1 HGEAIMRNAMRAL
14 IALVGLFNLAIGLGF
29 LFDPARLGTAF
40 FLSPDSLQGLA
51 TMRADFTAFFVT
63 GGAFALI
70 GAVRGR
76 PEPLAVPL
84 ALLGLALSARFVSLA
99 ADGISPTAFQPMAA
113 EAVMIA
119 ILFAGRRTL
128 RADR

>member
-1 HGEAIMRNAMRAL
+1 MRNAMRAL

-29 LFDPARLGTAF
+29 LIDPARAGAAF
-40 FLSPDSLQGLA
+40 FLSPNGIQGLA

-63 GGAFALI
+63 GGVFALL

-84 ALLGLALSARFVSLA
+84 ILLTIALSARFVSLKV
-99 ADGISPTAFQPMAA
+99 DGVSPTAFQPMAA

-128 RADR
+128 RAYR

>member
-1 HGEAIMRNAMRAL
+1 MLNATRVL

-29 LFDPARLGTAF
+29 LIDPARLGAAF
-40 FLSPDSLQGLA
+40 FLSPNGIQGLA
-51 TMRADFTAFFVT
+51 TMRADFTAFFMT
-63 GGAFALI
+63 GGAFALL

-76 PEPLAVPL
+76 PDMLAVPL
-84 ALLGLALSARFVSLA
+84 ALLGIAVSARFLSLA
-99 ADGISPTAFQPMAA
+99 VDGISPTAFQPMAA

-119 ILFAGRRTL
+119 ILLAGRRTL

>member
-1 HGEAIMRNAMRAL
+1 MLKATRVL
-14 IALVGLFNLAIGLGF
+14 IALVGLFNLAIGLAF
-29 LFDPARLGTAF
+29 LIDPARLGTAF
-40 FLSPDSLQGLA
+40 FLAPNGIQGLA

-63 GGAFALI
+63 GGVFALL

-76 PEPLAVPL
+76 AELLAVPL
-84 ALLGLALSARFVSLA
+84 ALLGIALSARFVSLA
-99 ADGISPTAFQPMAA
+99 VDGISPSAFQPMAA

-119 ILFAGRRTL
+119 ILVAGQRTL

>member
-1 HGEAIMRNAMRAL
+1 MQNAMRAL

-29 LFDPARLGTAF
+29 LIDPTPLGTAF
-40 FLSPDSLQGLA
+40 FLSPNGIQGLA

-63 GGAFALI
+63 GGVFALT

-84 ALLGLALSARFVSLA
+84 ILLAIALSARFVSLA
-99 ADGISPTAFQPMAA
+99 VDWVSPTAFQPTAA

-119 ILFAGRRTL
+119 ILLAGRRML
-128 RADR
+128 RAYR

>member
-1 HGEAIMRNAMRAL
+1 MRKATRVL
-14 IALVGLFNLAIGLGF
+14 IALVGLFNLAVGF
-29 LFDPARLGTAF
+29 GFVIDPARLGAAF
-40 FLSPDSLQGLA
+40 FLSPNGIQGLA

-63 GGAFALI
+63 GGAFALL

-76 PEPLAVPL
+76 PEPLGAPL
-84 ALLGLALSARFVSLA
+84 ALLGIALSARFVSLA
-99 ADGISPTAFQPMAA
+99 VDGMSPTAFQPMAA

-119 ILFAGRRTL
+119 ILAAGRRTL

>member
-1 HGEAIMRNAMRAL
+1 MRNALR
-14 IALVGLFNLAIGLGF
+14 IAIGAVGLFNLAVGLGF
-29 LFDPARLGTAF
+29 LIDPARLGVAF
-40 FLSPDSLQGLA
+40 FLSPIGIQGLA

-63 GGAFALI
+63 GGAFALL
-70 GAVRGR
+70 GAVRGQ

-84 ALLGLALSARFVSLA
+84 ILLAIALTARFLSLA

-119 ILFAGRRTL
+119 ILFAGRRAL

>member
-1 HGEAIMRNAMRAL
+1 MRNAMRAL
-14 IALVGLFNLAIGLGF
+14 VALVGLFNLAIGLGF
-29 LFDPARLGTAF
+29 LTDPVRLGAAF
-40 FLSPDSLQGLA
+40 FLLPNGIQGLA

-63 GGAFALI
+63 GGVFALL

-84 ALLGLALSARFVSLA
+84 ILLAIALSARFVSLA
-99 ADGISPTAFQPMAA
+99 VDGVSPTAFQPMAA

-119 ILFAGRRTL
+119 ILFAGRRML
-128 RADR
+128 RAYR

>member
-1 HGEAIMRNAMRAL
+1 MRNAMRAL

-29 LFDPARLGTAF
+29 LIDPARLGAAF
-40 FLSPDSLQGLA
+40 FLSPNGIQGLA

-63 GGAFALI
+63 GGVFALL

-84 ALLGLALSARFVSLA
+84 ILLSIALSARFVSLA
-99 ADGISPTAFQPMAA
+99 VDGVSPTAFKPMAA
-113 EAVMIA
+113 EAAMIA
-119 ILFAGRRTL
+119 ILFVGRRTL
-128 RADR
+128 RAYR

>member
-1 HGEAIMRNAMRAL
+1 MRNATRVL
-14 IALVGLFNLAIGLGF
+14 IALVGLFNLAIGLAF
-29 LFDPARLGTAF
+29 LIDPARLGAAF
-40 FLSPDSLQGLA
+40 FLSANGIQGLA

-63 GGAFALI
+63 GGAFAL
-70 GAVRGR
+70 
-76 PEPLAVPL
+76 
-84 ALLGLALSARFVSLA
+84 LGIALSARFVSLV

-119 ILFAGRRTL
+119 ILVAGRRTL

>member
-1 HGEAIMRNAMRAL
+1 MRNAMRAL
-14 IALVGLFNLAIGLGF
+14 IVLVGLFNLAIGLGF
-29 LFDPARLGTAF
+29 LVDPVRLGAAF
-40 FLSPDSLQGLA
+40 FLSPNGIQGLA

-63 GGAFALI
+63 GGIFALL
-70 GAVRGR
+70 GAARGR

-84 ALLGLALSARFVSLA
+84 ILLAIALSARFVSLA
-99 ADGISPTAFQPMAA
+99 ADGTSPTAFQPMAA

-128 RADR
+128 RAYR